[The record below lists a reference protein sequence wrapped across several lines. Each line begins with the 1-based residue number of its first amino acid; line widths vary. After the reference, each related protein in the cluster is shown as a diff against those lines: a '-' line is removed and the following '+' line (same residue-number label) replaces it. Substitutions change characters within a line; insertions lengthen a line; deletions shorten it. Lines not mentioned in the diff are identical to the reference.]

1 MFCYIILLIQQILEM
16 LKYLMI
22 FQLKL
27 EQDILTNYY
36 YYFVIHFF
44 LFLVSGSFVNT
55 NMKLFV
61 NSQIPCLE
69 TDLRLFI

>member
-1 MFCYIILLIQQILEM
+1 MFCYIILLIRQILEI

-27 EQDILTNYY
+27 EPDKLTNYLLKKKDKLTNYYY

-44 LFLVSGSFVNT
+44 FFLYLGH
-55 NMKLFV
+55 L
-61 NSQIPCLE
+61 
-69 TDLRLFI
+69 